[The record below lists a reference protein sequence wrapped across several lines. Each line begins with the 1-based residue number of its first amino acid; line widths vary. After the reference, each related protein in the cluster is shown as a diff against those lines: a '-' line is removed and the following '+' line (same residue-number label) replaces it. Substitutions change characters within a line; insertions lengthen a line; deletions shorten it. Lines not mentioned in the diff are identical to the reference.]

1 MRLSGRF
8 QVKEFSDLSL
18 VQVDDDNRKLFEEF
32 EEKLRHL
39 SRSSSLKLT
48 KENNFYLKIYT
59 KPNGKT
65 NVKFWELFEKD
76 GKEYRRHLGDPGNL
90 IKKNFEGEAVFSLD
104 NIYVVKNKKG
114 ELIPKSIISVAEEVI
129 VREVLKEQSY
139 FEEEYPVWE
148 DSEDEEVDHLTPS
161 PWKREKDLDL
171 GLRI

>member
-39 SRSSSLKLT
+39 SRSGSLKLA
-48 KENNFYLKIYT
+48 KENNFYFKIYT
-59 KPNGKT
+59 KPNGKM

-76 GKEYRRHLGDPGNL
+76 GKEYKRHLGDPGNL
-90 IKKNFEGEAVFSLD
+90 LEKNFEGEAVFSRD
-104 NIYVVKNKKG
+104 NIYVVKNRKG
-114 ELIPKSIISVAEEVI
+114 ELIPKSIISVAEEVL

-139 FEEEYPVWE
+139 FEEEYPVW
-148 DSEDEEVDHLTPS
+148 
-161 PWKREKDLDL
+161 
-171 GLRI
+171 